1 MKDCDELKQMFHA
14 RLGDAEL
21 PVDEGLWDELQSA
34 LGPSALHTKRWH
46 SGRWWMVA
54 ASLLLLLGVAS
65 LCLWLTQPPLE
76 QTPLAISTD
85 KPSSYGGMEVT
96 SALEVNRPLPQA
108 SLPQASLSHAS
119 LPHTQRTLAFSPA
132 HHATSQG
139 SLHLAAPAAY
149 RAGEAESD
157 HDDEEEMVHVQVTI
171 RIQEQGFIPR
181 PGSAY
186 QTASATA
193 RQTASMQEA
202 PDVHEPAT
210 EADEARNMKENHRT
224 SPWALKAGMGT
235 ALGKGDASMPFTASL
250 TAEHRLGRYLA
261 LESGVAY
268 HCLPH
273 RGTTYHYIEIPLRM
287 QCVLASSE
295 QFELYALAGGS
306 AEKCVAG
313 APSSSF
319 SAESVR
325 LAVQGGLGV
334 RYRLSDRLAFFAEP
348 TLSHHFSTD
357 SANSSLRTE
366 RSNNFNLL
374 CGLRV
379 NY

>member
-1 MKDCDELKQMFHA
+1 MNDRDELKQMFRE
-14 RLGDAEL
+14 RLTGAEM
-21 PVDEGLWDELQSA
+21 PVREGLWDELQGA
-34 LGPSALHTKRWH
+34 LGPSFLQTKRWH

-76 QTPLAISTD
+76 QPPLAVSTD
-85 KPSSYGGMEVT
+85 HSSSHGDVEVT
-96 SALEVNRPLPQA
+96 SPQA
-108 SLPQASLSHAS
+108 PRTQAS
-119 LPHTQRTLAFSPA
+119 SPA
-132 HHATSQG
+132 HHAASQG
-139 SLHLAAPAAY
+139 SRHVATTTPS
-149 RAGEAESD
+149 RADEADSD
-157 HDDEEEMVHVQVTI
+157 HDEEEEMVHVQVTI

-202 PDVHEPAT
+202 PDAHGPAT
-210 EADEARNMKENHRT
+210 ETDEAHSAKRSQRT
-224 SPWALKAGMGT
+224 SLWALKAGMGT
-235 ALGKGDASMPFTASL
+235 ALGKGDASMPLTASL
-250 TAEHRLGRYLA
+250 TAERRLGRHLA
-261 LESGVAY
+261 LETGVRY

-273 RGTTYHYIEIPLRM
+273 RGATYHTIEVPLRL
-287 QCVLASSE
+287 QCLLTASE

-313 APSSSF
+313 APSNSF
-319 SAESVR
+319 SSEPVR
-325 LAVQGGLGV
+325 LAVQGGVGV
-334 RYRLSDRLAFFAEP
+334 RYRLSERLALFAEP

-357 SANSSLRTE
+357 SASSSLRTE
-366 RSNNFNLL
+366 RPTNFNLL